1 MQFVT
6 ASLGNV
12 VTGKKLYI
20 FKKKH
25 VIRPENAQTRERK
38 SKKVIVLC
46 STWTLNVYFTSGSTK
61 KGQRHSFVSVVPFL
75 LNMNIVSCWWNPENN
90 IAKKKRK
97 KKAIISSYRY
107 VYFHVLY

>member
-1 MQFVT
+1 MDSECLF
-6 ASLGNV
+6 
-12 VTGKKLYI
+12 Y
-20 FKKKH
+20 F
-25 VIRPENAQTRERK
+25 
-38 SKKVIVLC
+38 
-46 STWTLNVYFTSGSTK
+46 WVYKK
-61 KGQRHSFVSVVPFL
+61 KGQRHSFVTVVPFL